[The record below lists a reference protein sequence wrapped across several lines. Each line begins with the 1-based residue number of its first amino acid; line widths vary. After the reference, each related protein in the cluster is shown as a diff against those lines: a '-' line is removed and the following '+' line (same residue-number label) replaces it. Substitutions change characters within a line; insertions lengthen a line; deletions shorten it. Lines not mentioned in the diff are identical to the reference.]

1 MMKLP
6 IYFCDI
12 EKPKLFYQDQI
23 LYRNRIM
30 KLYPHLSWD
39 KLKKITESIRHHVNH
54 EIDQINLLEVN
65 HIQCSIEVLDYYS
78 VTIVVEKKSNDSSIY
93 LS

>member
-1 MMKLP
+1 MKLP

-12 EKPKLFYQDQI
+12 EKPQLFYQDQI
-23 LYRNRIM
+23 LYKQRIM
-30 KLYPHLSWD
+30 QLYPDLSSD
-39 KLKKITESIRHHVNH
+39 KLIKITESIRHHVNH
-54 EIDQINLLEVN
+54 EIDQIHLLEVN
-65 HIQCSIEVLDYYS
+65 YISCLIEVSDYYN